1 VKSFYSKDFRIGL
14 LGGGQLGRM
23 FIQDATNYD
32 VRISVLDPAA
42 DAPCSKLAFE
52 FTQGDFADYET
63 VLNFGRGKN
72 VITIEIEH
80 VNVEALEKLENE
92 GVLVYPKPSFLRM
105 VKDKGLQ
112 KEFYKKNQIPTASFS
127 LINGID
133 DLDGSIQMPFIQK
146 MRTGGYDG
154 KGVQAIRT
162 VEDLEKAFD
171 VPSVIEEMVDFE
183 KEIAIIIARNPSG
196 GIVVFPA
203 VEMEFNPEANLVE
216 FLFSPANIDQ
226 TIEKKALDIAT
237 KIAELSDFVGILAIE
252 MFVTKSGDVLVNE
265 MAPRPHNS
273 GHHTIEACVT
283 SQYEQ
288 HMRAILDLPL
298 GNTRLIEPAVMVN
311 LLGEKGF
318 SGPVKYEGLDE
329 LMSTPGVHVHL
340 YGKTVTKP
348 FRKMGHVTVCSPDL
362 KTAQDLARKA
372 LKTIR
377 VVA

>member
-1 VKSFYSKDFRIGL
+1 
-14 LGGGQLGRM
+14 M

-63 VLNFGRGKN
+63 ILNFGRGKN

-171 VPSVIEEMVDFE
+171 APSVIEEMVDFE

-216 FLFSPANIDQ
+216 FLFSPADIDQ

-340 YGKTVTKP
+340 YGKTETKP